1 MRIIATIAA
10 AILFCGCALT
20 IAMLAPAGYL
30 NANAADAL
38 AVNLANALVMDGDTI
53 RVQGLKPS
61 IRLMGYTSPATKAVC
76 ANERALGAK
85 AKARLYDM
93 IETGPAALQIVPCA
107 CPPKTEG
114 TGLCNY
120 GRACGILTVN
130 GVDVAKTLIA
140 EQLAIPYVCGATS
153 CPQISTPTRWCSK

>member
-1 MRIIATIAA
+1 MRMIATIAA
-10 AILFCGCALT
+10 AVLFCGCVLM
-20 IAMLAPAGYL
+20 IAVLAPIGYL
-30 NANAADAL
+30 DANAADVL
-38 AVNLANALVMDGDTI
+38 AVNLANAIVMDGDTI
-53 RVQGLKPS
+53 RVQGVKPS

-76 ANERALGAK
+76 PNERALGLK

-93 IETGPAALQIVPCA
+93 IETGPASLQLVPCA

-120 GRACGILTVN
+120 GRACGILSVN
-130 GVDVAKTLIA
+130 GIDVSKTLIG

-153 CPQISTPTRWCSK
+153 CPPTPTPWCKN

>member
-10 AILFCGCALT
+10 AVLFCGCVLT
-20 IAMLAPAGYL
+20 IAVLAPTGYL
-30 NANAADAL
+30 DVNAADTL
-38 AVNLANALVMDGDTI
+38 AVDLANALVMDGDTI
-53 RVQGLKPS
+53 RVQGVKPS

-153 CPQISTPTRWCSK
+153 CPQISTPWCSK